1 MNSFWLD
8 SVGNKNKFNK
18 LEKDISTDACIIGAG
33 IFGLTCGYYLTKQ
46 GYNVVLLE
54 KEKEIACKT
63 TGHTTAKI
71 TSQHNL
77 IYKYLID
84 SLGESMAKKYLY
96 ANQDAIE
103 NIAKIIEEEK
113 IDCDFERQDS
123 YVYTNNL
130 DELEKIK
137 LENEAVNSLGLKSE
151 FVTST
156 PLPFDVLGAIKFPN
170 QVEFNPM
177 KYAYGLAKCITS
189 SVIGGSGN
197 AGSVGSIS
205 AGDGI
210 VENSTGGDSSVG
222 DSSTVDGAIGAD
234 IVENDSSNASLAE
247 SNRNSNSFASNL
259 TEPNN
264 SFSINSNG
272 PINSFTESSDKNINS
287 FKGAKGASEIYTDT
301 LVRNIEKKNDEFI
314 TSCKDYVV
322 RSKYVILASHY
333 PFIDRLGY
341 YFLKMYQSTSYVIAV
356 DIGDKAFDGMYI
368 NSEQPTFS
376 YRFVSGFNGKRL
388 LLVGGA
394 DHKTGSKIDL
404 SNAYKILEDEVRKYY
419 PDCKVLYKWNT
430 EDCITLDKVPYIG
443 EFSHFMPNMYIGTG
457 FNKWGMTFSNVAAN
471 IIVDKI
477 LGRKNEY
484 EDVFKATRLHP
495 IKNNAELGNM
505 IKETANSL
513 VINKFKVPEVVADV
527 DINDT
532 DANGSA
538 INRKDNNNVA
548 HVDGGDFTKI
558 DNISTHIPEKI
569 FADLENDTGHVLE
582 YKGQKVGVYK
592 DTNGKI
598 FAVKPICTHLG
609 CLLNWNN
616 LDKTWDCPCHG
627 SRFDYMGHQLYNPA
641 ISDLYVVKV

>member
-8 SVGNKNKFNK
+8 SIENKNKFNK
-18 LEKDISTDACIIGAG
+18 LEKDISTDVCIVGAG

-54 KEKEIACKT
+54 KEKDIASKT

-103 NIAKIIEEEK
+103 NIYQIINDEN
-113 IDCDFERQDS
+113 IDCDFVRQDS

-137 LENEAVNSLGLKSE
+137 LENKAVNSLGFKSE

-156 PLPFDVLGAIKFPN
+156 PLPFNVLGALRFPN
-170 QVEFNPM
+170 QAEFNPI

-189 SVIGGSGN
+189 NGSSAIDGLVN
-197 AGSVGSIS
+197 AGSVGSVS
-205 AGDGI
+205 VGDGI
-210 VENSTGGDSSVG
+210 VENSPGG
-222 DSSTVDGAIGAD
+222 
-234 IVENDSSNASLAE
+234 ASL
-247 SNRNSNSFASNL
+247 NL
-259 TEPNN
+259 
-264 SFSINSNG
+264 
-272 PINSFTESSDKNINS
+272 
-287 FKGAKGASEIYTDT
+287 AKGTGEIYTDT
-301 LVRNIEKKNDEFI
+301 LVQNIKKENDEFI

-356 DIGDKAFDGMYI
+356 DIGDKTFDGMYI
-368 NSEQPTFS
+368 NSKQPTFS
-376 YRFVSGFNGKRL
+376 YRFANFSGSCGKRL

-404 SNAYKILEDEVRKYY
+404 SNAYSILEYEVRKYY

-430 EDCITLDKVPYIG
+430 EDCITLDKIPYIG

-457 FNKWGMTFSNVAAN
+457 FNKWGMTSSNVAGN

-477 LGRKNEY
+477 LGRENEY
-484 EDVFKATRLHP
+484 ENVFKATRLHP
-495 IKNNAELGNM
+495 IKNNVELGNM
-505 IKETANSL
+505 IKETTNSF
-513 VINKFKVPEVVADV
+513 VINKFKVPD
-527 DINDT
+527 
-532 DANGSA
+532 
-538 INRKDNNNVA
+538 
-548 HVDGGDFTKI
+548 
-558 DNISTHIPEKI
+558 
-569 FADLENDTGHVLE
+569 ADLDVIEDNSVMSGSKKAGNFEEIKNDSGHVLK
-582 YKGQKVGVYK
+582 YNGQTIGIYK
-592 DTNGKI
+592 DNDVKI
-598 FAVKPICTHLG
+598 FAVNPICTHLG
-609 CLLNWNN
+609 CLLSWNN

-627 SRFDYMGHQLYNPA
+627 SRFDYKGHQLYNPA
-641 ISDLYVVKV
+641 IRDLDVIDLS

>member
-8 SVGNKNKFNK
+8 SIENKNKFNK
-18 LEKDISTDACIIGAG
+18 LEKDISTDVCIVGAG

-54 KEKEIACKT
+54 KEKDIASKT

-103 NIAKIIEEEK
+103 NIYQIINDEN
-113 IDCDFERQDS
+113 IDCDFVRQDS

-137 LENEAVNSLGLKSE
+137 LENKAVNSLGFKSE

-156 PLPFDVLGAIKFPN
+156 PLPFNVLGALRFPN
-170 QVEFNPM
+170 QAEFNPI

-189 SVIGGSGN
+189 NGSSAIDGLVN
-197 AGSVGSIS
+197 AGSVGSVS
-205 AGDGI
+205 VGDGI
-210 VENSTGGDSSVG
+210 VENSPGG
-222 DSSTVDGAIGAD
+222 
-234 IVENDSSNASLAE
+234 ASL
-247 SNRNSNSFASNL
+247 NL
-259 TEPNN
+259 
-264 SFSINSNG
+264 
-272 PINSFTESSDKNINS
+272 
-287 FKGAKGASEIYTDT
+287 AKGTGEIYTDT
-301 LVRNIEKKNDEFI
+301 LVQNIKKENDEFI

-356 DIGDKAFDGMYI
+356 DIGDKTFDGMYI
-368 NSEQPTFS
+368 NSKQPTFS
-376 YRFVSGFNGKRL
+376 YRFANFSGSCGKRL

-404 SNAYKILEDEVRKYY
+404 SNAYSILEYEVRKYY

-430 EDCITLDKVPYIG
+430 EDCITLDKIPYIG

-457 FNKWGMTFSNVAAN
+457 FNKWGMTSSNVAGN

-477 LGRKNEY
+477 LGRENEY
-484 EDVFKATRLHP
+484 ENVFKATRLHP
-495 IKNNAELGNM
+495 IKNNVELGNM
-505 IKETANSL
+505 IKETTNSF
-513 VINKFKVPEVVADV
+513 VINKFKVPD
-527 DINDT
+527 
-532 DANGSA
+532 
-538 INRKDNNNVA
+538 
-548 HVDGGDFTKI
+548 
-558 DNISTHIPEKI
+558 
-569 FADLENDTGHVLE
+569 ADLDVIEDNSVMSGSKKAGNFEEIKNDSGHVLK
-582 YKGQKVGVYK
+582 YNGQTIGIYK
-592 DTNGKI
+592 DNDGKI
-598 FAVKPICTHLG
+598 FAVNPICTHLG
-609 CLLNWNN
+609 CLLSWNN

-627 SRFDYMGHQLYNPA
+627 SRFDYKGHQLYNPA
-641 ISDLYVVKV
+641 IRDIEVIDLS

>member
-8 SVGNKNKFNK
+8 SIENKNKFNK
-18 LEKDISTDACIIGAG
+18 LEKDISTDVCIVGAG

-46 GYNVVLLE
+46 GYNIVLLE
-54 KEKEIACKT
+54 KEKDIASKT

-103 NIAKIIEEEK
+103 NIYQIINDEN
-113 IDCDFERQDS
+113 IDCDFVRQDS

-137 LENEAVNSLGLKSE
+137 LENKAVNSLGFKSE

-156 PLPFDVLGAIKFPN
+156 PLPFNVLGALRFPN
-170 QVEFNPM
+170 QAEFNPI

-189 SVIGGSGN
+189 NGSSAIDGLVN
-197 AGSVGSIS
+197 AGSVGSVS
-205 AGDGI
+205 VGDGI
-210 VENSTGGDSSVG
+210 VENSPGG
-222 DSSTVDGAIGAD
+222 
-234 IVENDSSNASLAE
+234 ASL
-247 SNRNSNSFASNL
+247 NL
-259 TEPNN
+259 
-264 SFSINSNG
+264 
-272 PINSFTESSDKNINS
+272 
-287 FKGAKGASEIYTDT
+287 AKGTGEIYTDT
-301 LVRNIEKKNDEFI
+301 LVQNIKKENDEFI

-356 DIGDKAFDGMYI
+356 DIGDKTFDGMYI
-368 NSEQPTFS
+368 NSKQPTFS
-376 YRFVSGFNGKRL
+376 YRFANFSGSCGKRL

-404 SNAYKILEDEVRKYY
+404 SNAYSILEYEVRKYY

-430 EDCITLDKVPYIG
+430 EDYITLDKIPYIG

-457 FNKWGMTFSNVAAN
+457 FNKWGMTSSNVAGN

-477 LGRKNEY
+477 LGRENEY
-484 EDVFKATRLHP
+484 ENVFKATRLHP
-495 IKNNAELGNM
+495 IKNNVELGNM
-505 IKETANSL
+505 IKETTNSF
-513 VINKFKVPEVVADV
+513 VINKFKVPD
-527 DINDT
+527 
-532 DANGSA
+532 
-538 INRKDNNNVA
+538 
-548 HVDGGDFTKI
+548 
-558 DNISTHIPEKI
+558 
-569 FADLENDTGHVLE
+569 ADLDVIEDNSVMSGSKKAGNFEEIKNDSGHVLK
-582 YKGQKVGVYK
+582 YNGQTIGIYK
-592 DTNGKI
+592 DNDGKI
-598 FAVKPICTHLG
+598 FAVNPICTHLG
-609 CLLNWNN
+609 CLLSWNN

-627 SRFDYMGHQLYNPA
+627 SRFDYKGHQLYNPA
-641 ISDLYVVKV
+641 IRDLDVIDLS

>member
-8 SVGNKNKFNK
+8 SIENKNKFNK
-18 LEKDISTDACIIGAG
+18 LEKDISTDVCIVGAG

-54 KEKEIACKT
+54 KEKDIASKT

-84 SLGESMAKKYLY
+84 SLGESIAKKYLY
-96 ANQDAIE
+96 ANQNAIE
-103 NIAKIIEEEK
+103 NIAKIVEEEK
-113 IDCDFERQDS
+113 IDCDFERQNS

-137 LENEAVNSLGLKSE
+137 LENKAVNSLGFKSE

-156 PLPFDVLGAIKFPN
+156 PLPFNVLGALRFPN
-170 QVEFNPM
+170 QAEFNPI

-189 SVIGGSGN
+189 NGSSAIDGLVN
-197 AGSVGSIS
+197 AGSVGSVS
-205 AGDGI
+205 VGDGI
-210 VENSTGGDSSVG
+210 VENSPGG
-222 DSSTVDGAIGAD
+222 
-234 IVENDSSNASLAE
+234 ASL
-247 SNRNSNSFASNL
+247 NL
-259 TEPNN
+259 
-264 SFSINSNG
+264 
-272 PINSFTESSDKNINS
+272 
-287 FKGAKGASEIYTDT
+287 AKGTGEIYTDT
-301 LVRNIEKKNDEFI
+301 LVQNIKKENDEFI

-322 RSKYVILASHY
+322 RSKYVILATHY

-341 YFLKMYQSTSYVIAV
+341 YFFKMYQSTSYVIAV
-356 DIGDKAFDGMYI
+356 DIGSKTFDGMYI

-376 YRFVSGFNGKRL
+376 YRFINYNGNHL

-404 SNAYKILEDEVRKYY
+404 SNAYNILEYEVRKYY
-419 PDCKVLYKWNT
+419 LDCKVLYKWNT
-430 EDCITLDKVPYIG
+430 EDCITLDKIPYIG

-457 FNKWGMTFSNVAAN
+457 FNKWGMTSSNVAAN

-477 LGRKNEY
+477 LGYENKY

-495 IKNNAELGNM
+495 IKNNEELRNM
-505 IKETANSL
+505 AKETANSL
-513 VINKFKVPEVVADV
+513 VINKFKVPERTSENTKDASKNITERVSDFDKNFS
-527 DINDT
+527 DI
-532 DANGSA
+532 
-538 INRKDNNNVA
+538 
-548 HVDGGDFTKI
+548 
-558 DNISTHIPEKI
+558 
-569 FADLENDTGHVLE
+569 ENDTGHVFE
-582 YKGQKVGVYK
+582 YNSEKVGIYK
-592 DTNGKI
+592 DKDGKI

-609 CLLNWNN
+609 CLLSWNN

-627 SRFDYMGHQLYNPA
+627 SRFDYLEHQLYNPA
-641 ISDLYVVKV
+641 IRDLEVVNLNKNLQPSN

>member
-8 SVGNKNKFNK
+8 SIENKNKFNK
-18 LEKDISTDACIIGAG
+18 LEKDISTDVCIVGAG

-54 KEKEIACKT
+54 KEKDITSKT

-103 NIAKIIEEEK
+103 NIYQIINDEN
-113 IDCDFERQDS
+113 IDCDFVRQDS

-137 LENEAVNSLGLKSE
+137 LENKAVNSLGFKSE
-151 FVTST
+151 FVTSP
-156 PLPFDVLGAIKFPN
+156 PLPFNVLGALRFPN
-170 QVEFNPM
+170 QAEFNPI

-189 SVIGGSGN
+189 NGSSAIDGLVN
-197 AGSVGSIS
+197 AGSVGSVS
-205 AGDGI
+205 VGDGI
-210 VENSTGGDSSVG
+210 VENSPGG
-222 DSSTVDGAIGAD
+222 
-234 IVENDSSNASLAE
+234 ASL
-247 SNRNSNSFASNL
+247 NL
-259 TEPNN
+259 
-264 SFSINSNG
+264 
-272 PINSFTESSDKNINS
+272 
-287 FKGAKGASEIYTDT
+287 AKGTGEIYTDT
-301 LVRNIEKKNDEFI
+301 LVQNIKKENDEFI

-322 RSKYVILASHY
+322 RSKYVILATHY

-356 DIGDKAFDGMYI
+356 DIGSKTFDGMYI
-368 NSEQPTFS
+368 NSEEPTFS
-376 YRFVSGFNGKRL
+376 YRFINYNSKNL

-404 SNAYKILEDEVRKYY
+404 SNAYNILEDEVRKYY

-430 EDCITLDKVPYIG
+430 EDCITLDKIPYIG

-457 FNKWGMTFSNVAAN
+457 FNKWGMTSSNVAGN

-477 LGRKNEY
+477 LGRENEY
-484 EDVFKATRLHP
+484 ENVFKATRLHP
-495 IKNNAELGNM
+495 IKNNVELGNM
-505 IKETANSL
+505 IKETTNSF
-513 VINKFKVPEVVADV
+513 VINKFKVPERTSENTKDASKNITERVSDFDKNFS
-527 DINDT
+527 DI
-532 DANGSA
+532 
-538 INRKDNNNVA
+538 
-548 HVDGGDFTKI
+548 
-558 DNISTHIPEKI
+558 
-569 FADLENDTGHVLE
+569 ENDTGHVFE
-582 YKGQKVGVYK
+582 YNSEKVGIYK
-592 DTNGKI
+592 DKDGKI

-609 CLLNWNN
+609 CLLSWNN

-627 SRFDYMGHQLYNPA
+627 SRFDYLGHQLYNPA
-641 ISDLYVVKV
+641 IRDLEVVNLNKNLQPSN

>member
-8 SVGNKNKFNK
+8 SIENKNKFNK
-18 LEKDISTDACIIGAG
+18 LEKDISTDVCIVGAG

-54 KEKEIACKT
+54 KEKDIASKT

-103 NIAKIIEEEK
+103 NIYQIINDEN
-113 IDCDFERQDS
+113 IDCDFVRQDS
-123 YVYTNNL
+123 YVCTNNL

-137 LENEAVNSLGLKSE
+137 LENKAVNSLGFKSE

-156 PLPFDVLGAIKFPN
+156 PLPFNVLGALRFPN
-170 QVEFNPM
+170 QAEFNPI

-189 SVIGGSGN
+189 NGSSAIDGLVN
-197 AGSVGSIS
+197 AGSVGSVS
-205 AGDGI
+205 VGDGI
-210 VENSTGGDSSVG
+210 VENSPGG
-222 DSSTVDGAIGAD
+222 
-234 IVENDSSNASLAE
+234 ASL
-247 SNRNSNSFASNL
+247 NL
-259 TEPNN
+259 
-264 SFSINSNG
+264 
-272 PINSFTESSDKNINS
+272 
-287 FKGAKGASEIYTDT
+287 AKGTGEIYTDT
-301 LVRNIEKKNDEFI
+301 LVQNIKKENDEFI

-322 RSKYVILASHY
+322 RSKYVILATHY

-356 DIGDKAFDGMYI
+356 DIGSKTFDGMYI
-368 NSEQPTFS
+368 NSEEPTFS
-376 YRFVSGFNGKRL
+376 YRFINYNSKNL

-404 SNAYKILEDEVRKYY
+404 SNAYNILEDEVRKYY

-430 EDCITLDKVPYIG
+430 EDCITLDKIPYIG

-457 FNKWGMTFSNVAAN
+457 FNKWGMTSSNVAGN

-477 LGRKNEY
+477 LGRENEY
-484 EDVFKATRLHP
+484 ENVFKATRLHP
-495 IKNNAELGNM
+495 IKNNVELGNM
-505 IKETANSL
+505 IKETTNSF
-513 VINKFKVPEVVADV
+513 VINKFKVPD
-527 DINDT
+527 
-532 DANGSA
+532 
-538 INRKDNNNVA
+538 
-548 HVDGGDFTKI
+548 
-558 DNISTHIPEKI
+558 
-569 FADLENDTGHVLE
+569 ADLDVIEDNSVMSGSKKAGNFEEIKNDSGHVLK
-582 YKGQKVGVYK
+582 YNGQTIGIYK
-592 DTNGKI
+592 DNDGKI
-598 FAVKPICTHLG
+598 FAVNPICTHLG
-609 CLLNWNN
+609 CLLSWNN

-627 SRFDYMGHQLYNPA
+627 SRFDYKGHQLYNPA
-641 ISDLYVVKV
+641 IRDLDVIDLS

>member
-8 SVGNKNKFNK
+8 SIENKNKFNK
-18 LEKDISTDACIIGAG
+18 LEKDISTDVCIVGAG

-54 KEKEIACKT
+54 KEKDITSKT

-103 NIAKIIEEEK
+103 NIYQIINDEN
-113 IDCDFERQDS
+113 IDCDFVRQDS

-137 LENEAVNSLGLKSE
+137 LENKAVNSLGFKSE
-151 FVTST
+151 FVTSP
-156 PLPFDVLGAIKFPN
+156 PLPFNVLGALRFPN
-170 QVEFNPM
+170 QAEFNPI

-189 SVIGGSGN
+189 NGSSAIDGLVN
-197 AGSVGSIS
+197 AGSVGSVS
-205 AGDGI
+205 VGDGI
-210 VENSTGGDSSVG
+210 VENSPGG
-222 DSSTVDGAIGAD
+222 
-234 IVENDSSNASLAE
+234 ASL
-247 SNRNSNSFASNL
+247 NL
-259 TEPNN
+259 
-264 SFSINSNG
+264 
-272 PINSFTESSDKNINS
+272 
-287 FKGAKGASEIYTDT
+287 AKGTGEIYTDT
-301 LVRNIEKKNDEFI
+301 LVQNIKKENDEFI

-356 DIGDKAFDGMYI
+356 DIGDKTFDGMYI
-368 NSEQPTFS
+368 NSKQPTFS
-376 YRFVSGFNGKRL
+376 YRFANFSGSCGKRL

-404 SNAYKILEDEVRKYY
+404 SNAYNILEDEVRKYY

-430 EDCITLDKVPYIG
+430 EDCITLDKIPYIG

-457 FNKWGMTFSNVAAN
+457 FNKWGMTSSNVAGN

-477 LGRKNEY
+477 LGRENEY
-484 EDVFKATRLHP
+484 ENVFKATRLHP
-495 IKNNAELGNM
+495 IKNNVELGNM
-505 IKETANSL
+505 IKETTNSF
-513 VINKFKVPEVVADV
+513 VINKFRVPD
-527 DINDT
+527 
-532 DANGSA
+532 
-538 INRKDNNNVA
+538 
-548 HVDGGDFTKI
+548 
-558 DNISTHIPEKI
+558 
-569 FADLENDTGHVLE
+569 ADLDVIEDNSVMSGSKKAGNFEEIKNDSGHVLK
-582 YKGQKVGVYK
+582 YNGQTIGIYK
-592 DTNGKI
+592 DNDGKI
-598 FAVKPICTHLG
+598 FAVNPICTHLG
-609 CLLNWNN
+609 CLLSWNN

-627 SRFDYMGHQLYNPA
+627 SRFDYKGHQLYNPA
-641 ISDLYVVKV
+641 IRDLDVIDLS

>member
-8 SVGNKNKFNK
+8 SIENKNKFNK
-18 LEKDISTDACIIGAG
+18 LEKDISTDVCIVGAG

-46 GYNVVLLE
+46 GYNIVLLE
-54 KEKEIACKT
+54 KEKDIASKT

-71 TSQHNL
+71 TRQHNL

-103 NIAKIIEEEK
+103 NIYQIINDEN
-113 IDCDFERQDS
+113 IDCDFVRQDS

-137 LENEAVNSLGLKSE
+137 LENKAVNSLGFKSE

-156 PLPFDVLGAIKFPN
+156 PLPFNVLGALRFPN
-170 QVEFNPM
+170 QAEFNPI

-189 SVIGGSGN
+189 NGSSAIDGLVN
-197 AGSVGSIS
+197 AGSVGSVS
-205 AGDGI
+205 VGDGI
-210 VENSTGGDSSVG
+210 VENSPGG
-222 DSSTVDGAIGAD
+222 
-234 IVENDSSNASLAE
+234 ASL
-247 SNRNSNSFASNL
+247 NL
-259 TEPNN
+259 
-264 SFSINSNG
+264 
-272 PINSFTESSDKNINS
+272 
-287 FKGAKGASEIYTDT
+287 AKGTGEIYTDT
-301 LVRNIEKKNDEFI
+301 LVQNIKKENDEFI

-356 DIGDKAFDGMYI
+356 DIGDKTFDGMYI
-368 NSEQPTFS
+368 NSKQPTFS
-376 YRFVSGFNGKRL
+376 YRFANFSGSCGKRL

-404 SNAYKILEDEVRKYY
+404 SNAYSILEYEVRKYY

-430 EDCITLDKVPYIG
+430 EDCITLDKIPYIG

-457 FNKWGMTFSNVAAN
+457 FNKWGMTSSNVAGN

-477 LGRKNEY
+477 LGRENEY
-484 EDVFKATRLHP
+484 ENVFKATRLHP
-495 IKNNAELGNM
+495 IKNNVELGNM
-505 IKETANSL
+505 IKETTNSF
-513 VINKFKVPEVVADV
+513 VINKFKVPD
-527 DINDT
+527 
-532 DANGSA
+532 
-538 INRKDNNNVA
+538 
-548 HVDGGDFTKI
+548 
-558 DNISTHIPEKI
+558 
-569 FADLENDTGHVLE
+569 ADLDVIEDNSVMSGSKKAGNFEEIKNDSGHVLK
-582 YKGQKVGVYK
+582 YNGQTIGIYK
-592 DTNGKI
+592 DNDGKI
-598 FAVKPICTHLG
+598 FAVNPICTHLG
-609 CLLNWNN
+609 CLLSWNN

-627 SRFDYMGHQLYNPA
+627 SRFDYKGHQLYNPA
-641 ISDLYVVKV
+641 IRDLDVIDLS

>member
-1 MNSFWLD
+1 MNSFWFD

-18 LEKDISTDACIIGAG
+18 LEKDISTDICIVGAG

-54 KEKEIACKT
+54 KEKDIASKT

-96 ANQDAIE
+96 ANQNAIE

-137 LENEAVNSLGLKSE
+137 LENEAVNSLGFKSE

-170 QVEFNPM
+170 QAEFNPM
-177 KYAYGLAKCITS
+177 KYAYGLAKCVTS
-189 SVIGGSGN
+189 IGSNAIGGSGN
-197 AGSVGSIS
+197 AGSVGSVS

-222 DSSTVDGAIGAD
+222 DSSTVDGVVGAD
-234 IVENDSSNASLAE
+234 SVENDSSNSSLE
-247 SNRNSNSFASNL
+247 GSNRNSNSFSSNP

-264 SFSINSNG
+264 SFSINSTG
-272 PINSFTESSDKNINS
+272 TINSFTERSDKHINS
-287 FKGAKGASEIYTDT
+287 FKVAKGIGEIYTDT
-301 LVRNIEKKNDEFI
+301 LVQNIKKENDEFI

-322 RSKYVILASHY
+322 KSKYVILASHY

-356 DIGDKAFDGMYI
+356 DIGNKAFDGMYI

-376 YRFVSGFNGKRL
+376 YRFVNGSNGKRL
-388 LLVGGA
+388 LLVGRCR
-394 DHKTGSKIDL
+394 S
-404 SNAYKILEDEVRKYY
+404 
-419 PDCKVLYKWNT
+419 
-430 EDCITLDKVPYIG
+430 
-443 EFSHFMPNMYIGTG
+443 
-457 FNKWGMTFSNVAAN
+457 
-471 IIVDKI
+471 
-477 LGRKNEY
+477 
-484 EDVFKATRLHP
+484 
-495 IKNNAELGNM
+495 
-505 IKETANSL
+505 
-513 VINKFKVPEVVADV
+513 
-527 DINDT
+527 
-532 DANGSA
+532 
-538 INRKDNNNVA
+538 
-548 HVDGGDFTKI
+548 
-558 DNISTHIPEKI
+558 
-569 FADLENDTGHVLE
+569 
-582 YKGQKVGVYK
+582 
-592 DTNGKI
+592 
-598 FAVKPICTHLG
+598 
-609 CLLNWNN
+609 
-616 LDKTWDCPCHG
+616 
-627 SRFDYMGHQLYNPA
+627 
-641 ISDLYVVKV
+641 

>member
-8 SVGNKNKFNK
+8 SIENKNKFNK
-18 LEKDISTDACIIGAG
+18 LEKDISTDVCIVGAG

-46 GYNVVLLE
+46 GYNIVLLE
-54 KEKEIACKT
+54 KEKDIASKT

-103 NIAKIIEEEK
+103 NIYQIINDEN
-113 IDCDFERQDS
+113 IDCDFVRQDS

-137 LENEAVNSLGLKSE
+137 LENKAVNSLGFKSE

-156 PLPFDVLGAIKFPN
+156 PLPFNVLGALRFPN
-170 QVEFNPM
+170 QAEFNPI

-189 SVIGGSGN
+189 NGSSAIDGLVN
-197 AGSVGSIS
+197 AGSVGSVS
-205 AGDGI
+205 VGDGI
-210 VENSTGGDSSVG
+210 VENSPGG
-222 DSSTVDGAIGAD
+222 
-234 IVENDSSNASLAE
+234 ASL
-247 SNRNSNSFASNL
+247 NL
-259 TEPNN
+259 
-264 SFSINSNG
+264 
-272 PINSFTESSDKNINS
+272 
-287 FKGAKGASEIYTDT
+287 AKGTGEIYTDT
-301 LVRNIEKKNDEFI
+301 LVQNIKKENDEFI

-356 DIGDKAFDGMYI
+356 DIGDKTFDGMYI
-368 NSEQPTFS
+368 NSKQPTFS
-376 YRFVSGFNGKRL
+376 YRFANFSGSCGKRL

-404 SNAYKILEDEVRKYY
+404 SNAYSILEYEVRKYY

-430 EDCITLDKVPYIG
+430 EDCITLDKIPYIG

-457 FNKWGMTFSNVAAN
+457 FNKWGMTSSNVAGN

-477 LGRKNEY
+477 LGRENEY
-484 EDVFKATRLHP
+484 ENVFKATRLHP
-495 IKNNAELGNM
+495 IKNNVELGNM
-505 IKETANSL
+505 IKETTNSF
-513 VINKFKVPEVVADV
+513 VINKFKVPD
-527 DINDT
+527 
-532 DANGSA
+532 
-538 INRKDNNNVA
+538 
-548 HVDGGDFTKI
+548 
-558 DNISTHIPEKI
+558 
-569 FADLENDTGHVLE
+569 ADLDVIEDNSVMSGSKKAGNFEEIKNDSGHVLK
-582 YKGQKVGVYK
+582 YNGQTIGIYK
-592 DTNGKI
+592 DNDGKI
-598 FAVKPICTHLG
+598 FAVNPICTHLG
-609 CLLNWNN
+609 CLLSWNN

-627 SRFDYMGHQLYNPA
+627 SRFDYKGHQLYNPA
-641 ISDLYVVKV
+641 IRDLDVIDLS

>member
-8 SVGNKNKFNK
+8 SIENKNKFNI
-18 LEKDISTDACIIGAG
+18 LEKDISTDICIVGAG

-46 GYNVVLLE
+46 GYNVVILE
-54 KEKEIACKT
+54 KENDIASKT

-71 TSQHNL
+71 TSQNNL

-96 ANQDAIE
+96 ANKDAIE

-137 LENEAVNSLGLKSE
+137 LENKTVNSLGFKSQ

-156 PLPFDVLGAIKFPN
+156 PLPFNVLGALRFPN
-170 QVEFNPM
+170 QAEFNPI
-177 KYAYGLAKCITS
+177 KYAYGLANCITKN
-189 SVIGGSGN
+189 SGK
-197 AGSVGSIS
+197 IYT
-205 AGDGI
+205 
-210 VENSTGGDSSVG
+210 NSLV
-222 DSSTVDGAIGAD
+222 
-234 IVENDSSNASLAE
+234 
-247 SNRNSNSFASNL
+247 
-259 TEPNN
+259 
-264 SFSINSNG
+264 
-272 PINSFTESSDKNINS
+272 KNIQKEN
-287 FKGAKGASEIYTDT
+287 
-301 LVRNIEKKNDEFI
+301 NNFI

-322 RSKYVILASHY
+322 KSKYVILASHY

-356 DIGDKAFDGMYI
+356 DIGDKTFDGMYI

-376 YRFVSGFNGKRL
+376 YRFANYSGSGGKRL
-388 LLVGGA
+388 LLVGSA

-404 SNAYKILEDEVRKYY
+404 SNAYSILEDEVRKYY

-430 EDCITLDKVPYIG
+430 EDCITFDKVPYIG

-457 FNKWGMTFSNVAAN
+457 FNKWGMTSSNVAGN

-477 LGRKNEY
+477 LGRDNEY

-513 VINKFKVPEVVADV
+513 VINKFKVPEKTSE
-527 DINDT
+527 N
-532 DANGSA
+532 
-538 INRKDNNNVA
+538 
-548 HVDGGDFTKI
+548 TKE
-558 DNISTHIPEKI
+558 DSKNISEHVSDIDKNFSDI
-569 FADLENDTGHVLE
+569 GNDTGHVFE
-582 YKGQKVGVYK
+582 FNGEKVGIYK
-592 DTNGKI
+592 DKDGKI

-609 CLLNWNN
+609 CLLSWNN

-641 ISDLYVVKV
+641 IKDLEVVDFE

>member
-8 SVGNKNKFNK
+8 SIENKNKFNK
-18 LEKDISTDACIIGAG
+18 LEKDISTDVCIVGAG

-54 KEKEIACKT
+54 KEKDIASKT

-103 NIAKIIEEEK
+103 NIYQIINDEN
-113 IDCDFERQDS
+113 IDCDFVRQDS

-137 LENEAVNSLGLKSE
+137 LENKAVNSLGFKSE

-156 PLPFDVLGAIKFPN
+156 PLPFNVLGALRFPN
-170 QVEFNPM
+170 QAEFNPI

-189 SVIGGSGN
+189 NGSSAIDGLVN
-197 AGSVGSIS
+197 AGSVGSVS
-205 AGDGI
+205 VGDGI
-210 VENSTGGDSSVG
+210 VENSPGG
-222 DSSTVDGAIGAD
+222 
-234 IVENDSSNASLAE
+234 ASL
-247 SNRNSNSFASNL
+247 NL
-259 TEPNN
+259 
-264 SFSINSNG
+264 
-272 PINSFTESSDKNINS
+272 
-287 FKGAKGASEIYTDT
+287 AKGTGEIYTDT
-301 LVRNIEKKNDEFI
+301 LVQNIKKENDEFI

-356 DIGDKAFDGMYI
+356 DIGDKTFDGMYI
-368 NSEQPTFS
+368 NSKQPTFS
-376 YRFVSGFNGKRL
+376 YRFANFSGSCGKRL

-404 SNAYKILEDEVRKYY
+404 SNAYSILEYEVRKYY

-430 EDCITLDKVPYIG
+430 EDCITLDKIPYIG

-457 FNKWGMTFSNVAAN
+457 FNKWGMTSSNVAGN

-477 LGRKNEY
+477 LGRENEY
-484 EDVFKATRLHP
+484 ENVFKATRLHP
-495 IKNNAELGNM
+495 IKNNVELGNM
-505 IKETANSL
+505 IKETTNSF
-513 VINKFKVPEVVADV
+513 VINKFKVPERTSENTKDASKNITERVSDFDKNFS
-527 DINDT
+527 DI
-532 DANGSA
+532 
-538 INRKDNNNVA
+538 
-548 HVDGGDFTKI
+548 
-558 DNISTHIPEKI
+558 
-569 FADLENDTGHVLE
+569 ENDTGHVFE
-582 YKGQKVGVYK
+582 YNSEKVGIYK
-592 DTNGKI
+592 DKDGKI

-609 CLLNWNN
+609 CLLSWNN

-627 SRFDYMGHQLYNPA
+627 SKFDYMGHQLYNPA
-641 ISDLYVVKV
+641 IKDLEVENFE